1 MWIFSHWPVAA
12 CLCALKE
19 KLEASWLFKLLNCV
33 SWPRGCGLDS
43 GRRTKTRVYWWWPAV
58 EWAVITRVVSSPT
71 PAGGSL
77 SLLQWQARERE
88 RQETGG
94 ETMSC
99 FLSSCDI
106 TMFVVLWLCHNK
118 PCRFLYIAFPKY
130 KVTDFKM
137 WMVLP
142 GWQIKNLL
150 EPNNICG
157 SWYTCTTRLSSH
169 RRAGVENYF
178 FPILV
183 FKFLLN
189 YTYF

>member
-1 MWIFSHWPVAA
+1 
-12 CLCALKE
+12 
-19 KLEASWLFKLLNCV
+19 
-33 SWPRGCGLDS
+33 
-43 GRRTKTRVYWWWPAV
+43 
-58 EWAVITRVVSSPT
+58 
-71 PAGGSL
+71 
-77 SLLQWQARERE
+77 
-88 RQETGG
+88 
-94 ETMSC
+94 MSC

-150 EPNNICG
+150 ETNNICG

-169 RRAGVENYF
+169 QRAGVENF
-178 FPILV
+178 FSSILV

-189 YTYF
+189 YIYFWFSSNISSRAEGKCRRASPPGSGSGDMWSVNCQTPARSQSSLFVQTILNGFLYFYLNFPISISLFVQTILHGFLYFYLNFPVSRI